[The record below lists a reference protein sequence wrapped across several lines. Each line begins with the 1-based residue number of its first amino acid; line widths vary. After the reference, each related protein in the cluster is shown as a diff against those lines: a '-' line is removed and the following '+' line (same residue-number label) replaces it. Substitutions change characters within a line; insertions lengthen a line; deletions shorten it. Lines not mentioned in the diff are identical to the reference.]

1 MFGEKLN
8 TDPQKKFLIL
18 NTKFMKYSIEIQ
30 NLKCGGC
37 ANSIKKGLSKI
48 DSVASVEVNVEDSL
62 VEIEA
67 NEAVENALKEELAR
81 LGYPALGESNPLG
94 SKAKSFVSCAVG
106 RMSS

>member
-1 MFGEKLN
+1 
-8 TDPQKKFLIL
+8 
-18 NTKFMKYSIEIQ
+18 MKYSIEIQ

-37 ANSIKKGLSKI
+37 ANSIKKGLSKLA
-48 DSVASVEVNVEDSL
+48 SVASVEVNVENSL

-67 NEAVENALKEELAR
+67 TEAVEIALKEELAR
-81 LGYPALGESNPLG
+81 LGYPAVGENNPLG